1 MIDNQQTVGHRLLI
15 FGLEQKTSTI
25 SEYKYRVYSSG
36 CYYLNKE
43 NEMERRW
50 LTSGS
55 KNESLSNSLLFDSFN
70 LTHFE
75 FIRHQLT

>member
-36 CYYLNKE
+36 CYYLNKKTKWKGDGLRVGPKT
-43 NEMERRW
+43 NLSQTHCYSTH
-50 LTSGS
+50 LT
-55 KNESLSNSLLFDSFN
+55 
-70 LTHFE
+70 
-75 FIRHQLT
+75 